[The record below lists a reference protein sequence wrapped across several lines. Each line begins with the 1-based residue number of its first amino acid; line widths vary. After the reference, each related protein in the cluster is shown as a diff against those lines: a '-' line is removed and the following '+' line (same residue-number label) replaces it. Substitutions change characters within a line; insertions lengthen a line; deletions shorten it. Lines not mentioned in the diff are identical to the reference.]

1 MSKEINTTEE
11 FDLYYEVHGQGQPL
25 VLIPGFATGQWIWYK
40 QVPELSKHYKT
51 IIFDNRGVGRSNSAP
66 YPYSFQKMAQDIINL
81 LDLLKI
87 KKAHILGASMGG
99 FIAQILALHYPERV
113 SSLIL
118 CCTSFGGKNHIPPS
132 AETLI
137 AMSSFQ
143 DPNSEERVRKNLA
156 FAFAEEFHIKNPKE
170 VEQITQ
176 LRLAN
181 PILGQAYLSQLQS
194 AMTFEVENELVE
206 LDVPTLVVTG
216 DQDLIVPQQNSYN
229 LSNKIKNSKLLIING
244 AGHSVFIESPT
255 EFNQAV
261 IDFLQSIA

>member
-1 MSKEINTTEE
+1 MSKPQLEE

-25 VLIPGFATGQWIWYK
+25 VLIPGFATGLWIWYE
-40 QVPELSKHYKT
+40 QIPELSKHYKT
-51 IIFDNRGVGRSNSAP
+51 IIFDNRGVGRSDKAT
-66 YPYSFQKMAQDIINL
+66 YPYSFEKMAEDIVNL

-99 FIAQILALHYPERV
+99 FIAQTLALHYPEKV

-118 CCTSFGGKNHIPPS
+118 CCTSFGGKNHVSPS
-132 AETLI
+132 TETLL

-156 FAFAEEFHIKNPKE
+156 FAFAEDFQIANPKE
-170 VEQITQ
+170 IEKITQ

-194 AMTFEVENELVE
+194 AMTFDVQQELENIK
-206 LDVPTLVVTG
+206 VPTLIVTG
-216 DQDLIVPQQNSYN
+216 DQDLIVPAQNSYN
-229 LSNKIKNSKLLIING
+229 LAHKIKNSKLVVING
-244 AGHSVFIESPT
+244 AGHSVFIESPAM
-255 EFNQAV
+255 FNQSV